1 MKTTI
6 SINTEVK
13 DAINEFGKKGE
24 TYSDILKRIL
34 KKAKE
39 MQIREILMDDNDSD
53 KIENALYRA
62 KKRWQ

>member
-13 DAINEFGKKGE
+13 DEINEFGKKGE